1 MRCIRKQVVR
11 VLLLCLFLTLV
22 FAPGA
27 WAGAGED
34 ELLQEIKS
42 YVEREYVGPV
52 APEVLE
58 AASVEELFQKLGDPH
73 SGYMTPEEFENF
85 KIASAQEY
93 AGVGMQ
99 LEQGEEYVVVVK
111 VFPNTPAERVGV
123 QPGDEIRAINGEDMK
138 GRSLEEV
145 AALIRGKAGTA
156 VLIEFARQGV
166 AEPMIVSVTRE
177 NIHLEVVHA
186 ELKEEGIGY
195 IKLDTFTPTA
205 GAEFDEAVAELENLG
220 MRGLIIDLRQNSGGY
235 LNAALDI
242 GANFA
247 GVGEPLLHVV
257 GRDNKTVSYQSLTKA
272 AELPVV
278 VLVDDKSA
286 SASEIVSGIIRDTG
300 AGILVGTK
308 TYGKA
313 SVQTV
318 FTLSNGGGLKL
329 TTARYLTP
337 KKYDINGVGLVPDQV
352 EEDEAKQLEK
362 AIAYLREQIK
372 KLPRHELVIKGEQV
386 LWNGKDIDLAPAP
399 YTAGGQ
405 LLVPLRAV
413 GELFGFTVTWDGTN
427 NQVVASIGDKELQMR
442 PEGGEVVI
450 NGQVHRL
457 TGPVMYQGNAFIPIH
472 LLADFLDASCDYD
485 GKTGAVT
492 FRF

>member
-1 MRCIRKQVVR
+1 MICTRKQVAR
-11 VLLLCLFLTLV
+11 VLLLGLV
-22 FAPGA
+22 LLLVLAPAA
-27 WAGAGED
+27 WAAGEED

-42 YVEREYVGPV
+42 IVEREYVEPV

-58 AASVEELFQKLGDPH
+58 ASSIEELFTKLGDPH

-85 KIASAQEY
+85 KIASSQEY

-99 LEQGEEYVVVVK
+99 LEQGEDYVVVVK

-145 AALIRGKAGTA
+145 ASLIRGQAGTA
-156 VLIEFARQGV
+156 VLIEFARPGV
-166 AEPMIVSVTRE
+166 ADPIIVSVTRE
-177 NIHLEVVHA
+177 NIHLEVIRA
-186 ELKEEGIGY
+186 EMVEEGIGY

-205 GAEFDEAVAELENLG
+205 GAEFDKALEELRGQG
-220 MRGLIIDLRQNSGGY
+220 MRAFILDLRQNTGGY

-257 GRDNKTVSYQSLTKA
+257 GRDNRNVSYQSLTKA
-272 AELPVV
+272 MDIPVV

-286 SASEIVSGIIRDTG
+286 SASEIVAGIVRDTG
-300 AGILVGTK
+300 AGILIGTR

-318 FTLSNGGGLKL
+318 YTLSNGGGMKL

-337 KKYDINGVGLVPDQV
+337 KKYEINGIGLVPDQI
-352 EEDEAKQLEK
+352 EEDPDKQLEK
-362 AIAYLREQIK
+362 AVQYLQEQLK
-372 KLPRHELVIKGEQV
+372 KRPRRELVITPEQV
-386 LWNGKDIDLAPAP
+386 LWNGEDLELQPSP
-399 YTAGGQ
+399 FTAGGQ
-405 LLVPLRAV
+405 VLVPLRAM
-413 GELFGFTVTWDGTN
+413 GELFGFTVEWDGTN
-427 NQVVASIGDKELQMR
+427 NQVLASIGEKRLQLR
-442 PEGGEVVI
+442 PDQAEVVI
-450 NGQVHRL
+450 NGQAHRL
-457 TGPVMYQGNAFIPIH
+457 TVPAVRDGKVFLPIN
-472 LLADFLDASCDYD
+472 LLADFLGASCDYN
-485 GKTGAVT
+485 GATKALT